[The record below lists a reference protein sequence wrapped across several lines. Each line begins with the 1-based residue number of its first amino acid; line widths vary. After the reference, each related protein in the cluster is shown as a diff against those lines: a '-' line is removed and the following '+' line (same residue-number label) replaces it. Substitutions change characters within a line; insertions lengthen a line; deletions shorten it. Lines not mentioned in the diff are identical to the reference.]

1 MKTRILSS
9 IVVILGVVLPLAVSQ
24 SYGQSNPRYIPLG
37 SATGVLY
44 RPDSGVYSHV
54 GIIQSHPTSNNFGC
68 GTAWASR
75 GFIALCLNTRYFNN
89 EPAIDWETI
98 ILDIRAGVNFIKT
111 QPGITKVVL
120 VGPSGGGPLV
130 TFYQNVAENGPSVCQ
145 GTNKLVQCDTKT
157 LTGLPRVDGIILN
170 DAIPG
175 YGVNAVTEINPAVFN
190 ERRPDLVK
198 PALDPFD
205 PKNGYNP
212 NGSSTYSAK
221 FKAQYFAEQA
231 ERMNRLV
238 ADALEKRAEIDAGV
252 YRYPDDDD
260 FTIAR
265 GGGGGGS
272 GSAAL
277 RGLDLSLDCCT
288 TKPAKLLKNDGTIVT
303 QIVHSVRVANP
314 GLAQSNKTFAG
325 SRDLTVMSFLSL
337 RAIRATNSFDGVDI
351 SSNNNSTDYHL
362 QNITVPLLVVSSGGH
377 YFIPAG
383 EKHYDAAKSQDKDFI
398 VIEGAAH
405 TGPECVPCESFPG
418 QYANSLTNQIN
429 YMRDWVNQPGRF

>member
-1 MKTRILSS
+1 MKIKTLLS
-9 IVVILGVVLPLAVSQ
+9 IVLISSLFSVFATLSFA
-24 SYGQSNPRYIPLG
+24 QSNPRYIPLG

-44 RPDSGVYSHV
+44 TPDSGVYSHV

-68 GTAWASR
+68 GTDWANR
-75 GFIALCLNTRYFNN
+75 GFMALCLNTRYFNN
-89 EPAIDWETI
+89 ETAIRWETI
-98 ILDIRAGVNFIKT
+98 ILDIRAGINFIKT

-120 VGPSGGGPLV
+120 LGPSGGGPLV

-145 GTNKLVQCDTKT
+145 GSNRLVECDTKT
-157 LTGLPRVDGIILN
+157 LTGLPRADGIILN
-170 DAIPG
+170 DGIPG
-175 YGVNAVTEINPAVFN
+175 YGVNAVKEINASVFN

-198 PALDPFD
+198 PNLDPFD

-212 NGSSTYSAK
+212 NGSSTYSDK
-221 FKAQYFAEQA
+221 FKAQYFAAQS
-231 ERMNRLV
+231 ERMNRLID
-238 ADALEKRAEIDAGV
+238 DALEKREEIEAGI

-265 GGGGGGS
+265 GGGGGGA

-303 QIVHSVRVANP
+303 QIVRSVRVANP
-314 GLAQSNKTFAG
+314 GLADSNKTFDNG
-325 SRDLTVMSFLSL
+325 SRDLTLLGFLSL
-337 RAIRATNSFDGVDI
+337 RAVRSTNSFDGVDI
-351 SSNNNSTDYHL
+351 SSNNNSTDYQL

-418 QYANSLTNQIN
+418 QYANSLTNQMN